1 LLIKTE
7 KDLFHNQL
15 YVRKNLGDQKM
26 SNIIM
31 VAGATGNLGAK
42 IVDALLEHGA
52 GVRAVVRLECSAEK
66 IKMLRDKG
74 VKIFQVDMRDVAEIS
89 DACAGADCVV
99 SALSGLR
106 NVVIDLQKTLL
117 DGAVKAGVPRFISSD
132 YSLDFTKLAAGTN
145 RNLDWRREFHAYL
158 DAAPIRATTVFNGA
172 FMDLLTTDMPLILYR
187 FRRIL
192 YWGAPSVKMDMTT
205 TDNVAEFTA
214 RSALDANTPRYL
226 RVAGDRVSA
235 HEVGNIMTGI
245 TGKRFRLFRA
255 GGIRLLNFIIKA
267 AKFFFPS
274 ANNLYPAWQGMQY
287 MRDMMDGRAALI
299 ELDNERYPEIKWTS
313 VKEFLKQRNVDKLV

>member
-1 LLIKTE
+1 
-7 KDLFHNQL
+7 
-15 YVRKNLGDQKM
+15 
-26 SNIIM
+26 M

-42 IVDALLEHGA
+42 IVDVLLKHGA
-52 GVRAVVRLECSAEK
+52 DARALVRVESNDKKV
-66 IKMLRDKG
+66 KMLRDKG
-74 VKIFQVDMRDVAEIS
+74 VKVFQVDMNDAAEIS
-89 DACAGADCVV
+89 QACAGVDYVV

-106 NVVIDLQKTLL
+106 DVVIELQKTLL
-117 DGAVKAGVPRFISSD
+117 DGAFKAGVPRFIPSD

-145 RNLDWRREFHAYL
+145 RNLDWRREFYAHL
-158 DAAPIRATTVFNGA
+158 DAVPIRATTIFNGA

-205 TDNVAEFTA
+205 TDDVAEFTA
-214 RSALDANTPRYL
+214 CAALDANTPRYL

-235 HEVGNIMTGI
+235 HDARDIMTDI

-255 GGIRLLNFIIKA
+255 GGIRLLNFTIKI

-299 ELDNERYPEIKWTS
+299 VLDNDRYPEIKWTS
-313 VKEFLKQRNVDKLV
+313 VKEFLKRQNVEKFV